1 MKNKLL
7 ISILSIFFIVSGFSQ
22 TEKESKALSATIEK
36 NKKAKPSKKTLELR
50 KKLAYYQSH
59 SPFSKNAYLSE

>member
-22 TEKESKALSATIEK
+22 TEKESKALSATIKK

-50 KKLAYYQSH
+50 KNWLITKVIAHFQKM
-59 SPFSKNAYLSE
+59 PTYL